1 MIIVAAVIIAEEGRD
16 LPDVRMA
23 RITPRLRA
31 STNNGGCSSGL
42 LLADDDDDDDNDGG
56 AEVVA
61 DGGDDDDDDDGR
73 AMIMYFFGLGG
84 FDLRGES
91 LVHVPAISGRSS
103 LSVAARCGVKT
114 VARHARTN
122 PNLPCFFR
130 GSFARRYGI
139 NSQVDV
145 EGMLLYLRGTAADTI
160 SVRQAMERGGNFLLS
175 PALVLARYI
184 IPFLTGLYLLRET
197 TF

>member
-84 FDLRGES
+84 FDLLSDVFLQESKWGES
-91 LVHVPAISGRSS
+91 LVDVRCLLFRVVRHCPWRR
-103 LSVAARCGVKT
+103 AA
-114 VARHARTN
+114 A
-122 PNLPCFFR
+122 
-130 GSFARRYGI
+130 
-139 NSQVDV
+139 
-145 EGMLLYLRGTAADTI
+145 
-160 SVRQAMERGGNFLLS
+160 
-175 PALVLARYI
+175 
-184 IPFLTGLYLLRET
+184 
-197 TF
+197 

>member
-114 VARHARTN
+114 VART
-122 PNLPCFFR
+122 PTSLVFF
-130 GSFARRYGI
+130 
-139 NSQVDV
+139 VV
-145 EGMLLYLRGTAADTI
+145 PLRGGMVLIPKWMSKGCYSIFVALRRTQFRSGRRWRGAEI
-160 SVRQAMERGGNFLLS
+160 SFFPQLWSWRG
-175 PALVLARYI
+175 
-184 IPFLTGLYLLRET
+184 T
-197 TF
+197 